1 MNEPKPDQRIP
12 TYIFAAVVLG
22 IVGIL
27 VVPLPPFILDAF
39 LSFNMVFAALVILIS
54 ITISNPL
61 EFAAFAP
68 ALLIATLFRLS
79 LDVSATRLILTHGHI
94 VGGVG
99 DVIPAFGAFVVQGN
113 LVVGF
118 IMFAILITIQFI
130 VIASGSARVA
140 EVAARFT
147 LDAMP
152 GKQMAID
159 AEMHAGL
166 LTQEQAK
173 KKRAEVQKES
183 EFFGAM
189 DGAGKFV
196 KGDATAALIIV
207 VINLIGGV
215 IIGVVYHGMD
225 AGQAL
230 NTYALLT
237 IGNAL
242 ITTLPAFLLS
252 TSMGLMVTRV
262 ASSGSLGFELGT
274 QLIERPDVL
283 RVGGVFSL
291 MLACVPALP
300 RPIFIALGIGALLA
314 AQYTAKKKIEI
325 DARQSA
331 SAESQKK
338 AQDRRPEASFSQV
351 GVEAITVAL
360 GPEIA
365 VEMLC
370 AENSESVL
378 DRFNDVRREI
388 ARETGIVLPGI
399 HLRDDIYL
407 EPYGY
412 VIQVRD
418 EVAGKGSLQSGK
430 VLALGNEQVLRQ
442 LVGDDTREPVYG
454 LAAKWIPQSDLK
466 HARSIGAM
474 VFDPL
479 SVLASHV
486 GQVARDHLSTLF
498 GRQEF
503 NALVEHLRGKVP
515 ALMKEVGTDALP
527 LGAAHKA
534 FTLLLR
540 EFIWPRDPVS
550 TLEAML
556 DAGETSQDPGDLAEA
571 ARKKL
576 VPAQLRR
583 KKLRSLQIAMLDPE
597 FEAEVTASW
606 SGGSSLPDPRIAMH
620 LREQLEKFVKS
631 MPANQAFVLCTAPLR
646 RALAELAMRSGIKAT
661 IYAFNEIPTEMDVRP
676 VQVIGPPQQQR
687 GGREAAHT

>member
-1 MNEPKPDQRIP
+1 MIEEKVDQRIP
-12 TYIFAAVVLG
+12 TYVFAAVVLG

-39 LSFNMVFAALVILIS
+39 LSFNIVFAALVILIS

-79 LDVSATRLILTHGHI
+79 LDVSATRLILTKGHI
-94 VGGVG
+94 PGGVG
-99 DVIPAFGAFVVQGN
+99 EVIPAFGDFVVQGN

-118 IMFAILITIQFI
+118 IIFAILITIQFI

-159 AEMHAGL
+159 AEMHSGM
-166 LTQEQAK
+166 LTQDQAK
-173 KKRAEVQKES
+173 KKRAEVQRES

-215 IIGVVYHGMD
+215 IIGVVYRGLD
-225 AGQAL
+225 FATAL
-230 NTYALLT
+230 NTFAILT

-262 ASSGSLGFELGT
+262 AAAGSLGFELGN

-291 MLACVPALP
+291 
-300 RPIFIALGIGALLA
+300 LLA
-314 AQYTAKKKIEI
+314 MVPGLPHLTFFIIGIAAIFAAQFTARKKAAIEVKT
-325 DARQSA
+325 AA
-331 SAESQKK
+331 SAESQRK
-338 AQDRRPEASFSQV
+338 AQERRPEASFSQV

-365 VEMLC
+365 VQMLC
-370 AENSESVL
+370 AENSEQVL

-407 EPYGY
+407 DPYGY

-418 EVAGKGSLQSGK
+418 EVAGRGTLQNGK

-442 LVGDDTREPVYG
+442 LTGDETREPVYG
-454 LAAKWIPQSDLK
+454 LAAKWIPESDLK
-466 HARSIGAM
+466 HARGIGAM

-503 NALVEHLRGKVP
+503 NALVEHLRGKFP
-515 ALMKEVGTDALP
+515 ALMKEIGTEALP
-527 LGAAHKA
+527 LGNAHKA

-540 EFIWPRDPVS
+540 EFIWPRDPVA

-597 FEAEVTASW
+597 FEADVTASW
-606 SGGSSLPDPRIAMH
+606 SGGASLPDPRIAMH

-676 VQVIGPPQQQR
+676 VSVIGPPHNQR
-687 GGREAAHT
+687 GREAAPA